1 MPSQQYSVSHG
12 SKKFN
17 VTVESKEPT
26 LRDLSYAVSNAIGVP
41 INKQKLIC
49 RGKTLSDMGA
59 TLDQLHV
66 SAKSKIMLI
75 GKKVDGEEEKH
86 IKYFQSLQK
95 DAEQIWLKYEELNND
110 ICGLEQGF
118 LDLAKSKEAT
128 TKLKKRLASL
138 SEGFMKII
146 EAIDNVELDS
156 SYLDARAKRKSLV
169 TQINKYLNETD
180 KSEEHLKN
188 IESRLWFIEFKI
200 SGLSSQSYCL
210 SCQSSGLSCQIPGFS
225 SQSSGL
231 SSQSFGLLSLSSGL
245 SSQSSGLSSQIP
257 GLSSQIPGLSSQIP
271 GLSNQIPGLSNQI
284 PGLSSQSSGLSC
296 QIPGLSSQI
305 LVYQV
310 KALVYQVK
318 ALVYQVK
325 SLVYQIKFLVYQVK
339 APVYRVKAQIFGV

>member
-188 IESRLWFIEFKI
+188 IESRL
-200 SGLSSQSYCL
+200 
-210 SCQSSGLSCQIPGFS
+210 
-225 SQSSGL
+225 
-231 SSQSFGLLSLSSGL
+231 
-245 SSQSSGLSSQIP
+245 
-257 GLSSQIPGLSSQIP
+257 
-271 GLSNQIPGLSNQI
+271 
-284 PGLSSQSSGLSC
+284 
-296 QIPGLSSQI
+296 
-305 LVYQV
+305 
-310 KALVYQVK
+310 
-318 ALVYQVK
+318 
-325 SLVYQIKFLVYQVK
+325 
-339 APVYRVKAQIFGV
+339 